1 MKPIDKR
8 VLLGAAALLA
18 VSLSALWWSGRS
30 SEESAAVSPSSL
42 SRLQWRAGSAQQYDV
57 RIDSAMHI
65 GAPGAGAAQNLRVA
79 MTGVLDWVTL
89 ESGPESAWVGLR
101 LSAVTLRVAGNSDP
115 EANRALT
122 APFRARFSA
131 AGMPEAFEFPAGVTA
146 QNRTILE
153 NLVRT
158 FQVTVQDADDWTVQE
173 ANASGGYEAVY
184 RRTTPTRVE
193 KSKRSF
199 ASRPSVPMYTGA
211 SIVSTETFHT
221 DTQRDWLASMSIDE
235 TLSTQGQGG
244 PGMEITNR
252 ATLELRS
259 AAQPATAGDA
269 WSFAA
274 AAAPPA
280 EASALPAAPKLS
292 PEEASR
298 QIVAAVADLD
308 TTAAGRTA
316 LIHRLRDLL
325 RVDGTQPGT
334 LLRVLQTQELT
345 DRTRA
350 DLYLAFELAG
360 TEQAQTALTS
370 VLGDPAWST
379 RDAMRAIVALGGVT
393 QPTPETLAALWVAV
407 ESSPTTDDGRQR
419 ASTATFA
426 LGTLGNTLND
436 ADDAEYSMLR
446 SQLLNGALS
455 RGTGNRQANFVHAI
469 GNTRDPSL
477 ARDIVPLLHD
487 PSAEVRRAA
496 ALSLGM
502 LDANQAAEE
511 LLAHFGRESS
521 SEVRGAIA
529 EALVNWSAPTPAA
542 VATIRGDV
550 RTENDENT
558 RYNMARF
565 LTAHLAT
572 FPDNRPVLQALLRTE
587 QSKRIRQSVAEALA
601 APR

>member
-1 MKPIDKR
+1 MKPFDKR

-30 SEESAAVSPSSL
+30 SEESAAVSPSSQA
-42 SRLQWRAGSAQQYDV
+42 RLQWRTGSAQQYDV
-57 RIDSAMHI
+57 RIDSAMRI
-65 GAPGAGAAQNLRVA
+65 DAPGASAAQSLRVA
-79 MTGVLDWVTL
+79 MTSVLDWVTL
-89 ESGPESAWVGLR
+89 ESGPESTWVGLR
-101 LSAVTLRVAGNSDP
+101 LSAVTLQVAGNSDP
-115 EANRALT
+115 ETNRAL
-122 APFRARFSA
+122 AVPFRARFSA

-158 FQVTVQDADDWTVQE
+158 FQVTVQDGDDWTARE

-193 KSKRSF
+193 KTKRSF
-199 ASRPSVPMYTGA
+199 APSPSVPMYTGA
-211 SIVSTETFHT
+211 NIASTETFHT
-221 DTQRDWLASMSIDE
+221 DTQRDWLASMSVDE

-244 PGMEITNR
+244 PGMQITNR
-252 ATLELRS
+252 ATLELRT
-259 AAQPATAGDA
+259 AAQVATTRDA

-280 EASALPAAPKLS
+280 EAAQLPAAPKLS

-298 QIVAAVADLD
+298 QIVATVADLD
-308 TTAAGRTA
+308 ATAEGRIA

-325 RVDGTQPGT
+325 RVDGTQPGV
-334 LLRVLQTQELT
+334 LLRALQTEELT

-360 TEQAQTALTS
+360 TGEAQAALIS

-393 QPTPETLAALWVAV
+393 RPTPETLGALWVAV
-407 ESSPTTDDGRQR
+407 QSSPTTDDGRQR

-426 LGTLGNTLND
+426 LGSLGNTLNGAND
-436 ADDAEYSMLR
+436 PEYAVLR
-446 SQLLNGALS
+446 SQLLNGASS
-455 RGTGNRQANFVHAI
+455 RGTGSQQANFVHAI

-477 ARDIVPLLHD
+477 ARGIVPLLDD
-487 PSAEVRRAA
+487 PNAEVRRAA

-502 LDANQAAEE
+502 LDANQAAEQ
-511 LLAHFGRESS
+511 LVSHFDRESS

-529 EALVNWSAPTPAA
+529 EALVNWRAPTPEAMA
-542 VATIRGDV
+542 SMRNDV
-550 RTENDENT
+550 RTEIDENT

-565 LTAHLAT
+565 LSTHLTA
-572 FPDNRPVLQALLRTE
+572 FPDNRAVLQGLLRTE
-587 QSKRIRQSVAEALA
+587 QSRRIRQSVAEALA
-601 APR
+601 TPR